1 MLNGAAK
8 FHGASLNKSLL
19 TGPDLLQN
27 LIYVLLRFRQ
37 HPYAVSADI
46 EGMFLQVGVLPSDQP
61 SLRFQW
67 REDPTTS
74 AVVVYQYT
82 RHIFG
87 AKDSPTCANYALQRT
102 ARDNAKFYPEA
113 AKAVLENFYM
123 DDYLDSVE
131 YPEKAI
137 NRSKELVHLLH
148 LGGFKLTK
156 FVSNVQNLADR
167 IDGSPQ
173 STEPKVIV
181 SCQEDSSHVL
191 GLKWDHTN
199 DTLVVSRGTSCAI
212 TKSLTQRLVLSLVSK
227 VFDPIGLVAPFTVGA
242 RLLLKDIWRITGQQW
257 DDELPQDMVQRFLV
271 WSADLPK
278 LENIK
283 IPRSYFSGPFDNT
296 ELHMFGDSSQDIFSA
311 VAFLRARVTTPTGKI
326 KTELAF
332 VLGKARV
339 APMKVIT
346 VPKLELQAAL
356 LAARLQNEIIQAL
369 TVTVNHVF
377 MWTDSTTVLQ
387 WINSNEKQPIFVANR
402 VCEILE
408 YTSVDQWNHV
418 ATKDNPADAG
428 TRGMSAEVLQLS
440 SWVNGPHFLSN
451 SSFTFVPNND
461 VINNIKLGVNQAVI
475 IEDTVSLAT
484 SVKKQTTPVP
494 SLFPFDKFSSYQKY
508 LRIAAYVLRLL
519 PKHAG
524 YRNPDG
530 SITDPTELDE
540 AERHLQYLVKGESF
554 EAERKD
560 LIDNKFVKR
569 SSRIAPHSPFISP
582 NGLIRSSGRLKRLI
596 EVGFNVKHPIILDA
610 RHPFVKLFLEHTH
623 VKHYHQGVE
632 YLRSIVQEHYT
643 VLKLRSSLRSI
654 KAHCLRCRE
663 FQAVTM
669 QPIMSDL
676 PKERLAYQSPPFT
689 NTGVDYF
696 GSFYVTVRRT
706 TEKRWGF
713 LFTCLTTRAVHVEI
727 VTSMDTS
734 SCVMGVERFV
744 SRRGTPAMIWSD
756 NGTNFIGAEKELRES
771 IEKWN
776 VVNIAAELAHK
787 GIKWKFNPPSAP
799 HQGGIWER
807 LVRSFKRVLYTIL
820 GTRRLTDEVL
830 HTTFC
835 LVENALNSRPL
846 TPVSA
851 DPCDLNAITPN
862 HFLLGEHSTGIP
874 SVVGNNEFD
883 HRKRYARA
891 QSYANAIWSR
901 WIKEYVP
908 TLNRRSKWQT
918 PAEQHLKTGDL
929 VWIAEETNPRGYY
942 PIARI
947 VELRYGSDSVAR
959 SAVLRTSTGSLVRPL
974 VKLVPVFPTSS
985 SGPEDVTK

>member
-1 MLNGAAK
+1 MRRVLNGAAK
-8 FHGASLNKSLL
+8 FHGASLNKSSL

-27 LIYVLLRFRQ
+27 LFYVLLRFRQ
-37 HPYAVSADI
+37 HPYAVSAEI
-46 EGMFLQVGVLPSDQP
+46 EGMFLQVGVLSSDQP
-61 SLRFQW
+61 SFRFLW
-67 REDPTTS
+67 REDPTTN
-74 AVVVYQYT
+74 VVVYQYT

-87 AKDSPTCANYALQRT
+87 ANDSPTCANYALQRT

-131 YPEKAI
+131 SPEKAI
-137 NRSKELVHLLH
+137 NRSEELVHLLH

-156 FVSNVQNLADR
+156 FVSNVPDLADR
-167 IDGSPQ
+167 IDDSPQ
-173 STEPKVIV
+173 STEPKVIF

-191 GLKWDHTN
+191 VLKWDHTN

-242 RLLLKDIWRITGQQW
+242 RLLLKDIWRVTGQQW

-283 IPRSYFSGPFDNT
+283 IPRSYFSGPFDNI

-311 VAFLRARVTTPTGKI
+311 VAFLRARVKTPTGEE

-339 APMKVIT
+339 APMKVMT

-356 LAARLQNEIIQAL
+356 LAARLKREITQAL
-369 TVTVNHVF
+369 TVTVNQVF

-387 WINSNEKQPIFVANR
+387 WINSNEKQLIFVANG

-408 YTSVDQWNHV
+408 YTSVEQWNHV

-428 TRGMSAEVLQLS
+428 TRGISAEVLQLS
-440 SWVNGPHFLSN
+440 SWVNGPHFLTN
-451 SSFTFVPNND
+451 SSFPFVPNKEVLNYL
-461 VINNIKLGVNQAVI
+461 KLGVNQAVI
-475 IEDTVSLAT
+475 IVDTVSLAT

-494 SLFPFDKFSSYQKY
+494 WLFPFDKFSSYQRH

-540 AERHLQYLVKGESF
+540 AERHLQYLVQGESF

-560 LIDNKFVKR
+560 LLDNKFVKR

-582 NGLIRSSGRLKRLI
+582 NGLIRSLGRIKRSI

-610 RHPFVKLFLEHTH
+610 RHPFVKLFLEHKH

-676 PKERLAYQSPPFT
+676 PKEKLAYQIPPFT

-696 GSFYVTVRRT
+696 GPIYVTVRRT

-713 LFTCLTTRAVHVEI
+713 LFICLTIRAVHFEI

-756 NGTNFIGAEKELRES
+756 NGTNFIGAEKVLRES

-787 GIKWKFNPPSAP
+787 GSRWRFNPPSAP

-807 LVRSFKRVLYTIL
+807 LVRSFKRVL
-820 GTRRLTDEVL
+820 
-830 HTTFC
+830 
-835 LVENALNSRPL
+835 
-846 TPVSA
+846 
-851 DPCDLNAITPN
+851 
-862 HFLLGEHSTGIP
+862 
-874 SVVGNNEFD
+874 
-883 HRKRYARA
+883 
-891 QSYANAIWSR
+891 
-901 WIKEYVP
+901 
-908 TLNRRSKWQT
+908 
-918 PAEQHLKTGDL
+918 
-929 VWIAEETNPRGYY
+929 
-942 PIARI
+942 
-947 VELRYGSDSVAR
+947 
-959 SAVLRTSTGSLVRPL
+959 
-974 VKLVPVFPTSS
+974 
-985 SGPEDVTK
+985 

>member
-1 MLNGAAK
+1 MKSGTYPTIRTNPNKPGKVRRVLNGAAK

-19 TGPDLLQN
+19 AGPDLLQN

-61 SLRFQW
+61 SLRFLW
-67 REDPTTS
+67 REDPTTN
-74 AVVVYQYT
+74 VVVYQYT

-102 ARDNAKFYPEA
+102 ARDNDKFYPKA

-131 YPEKAI
+131 SPEKAI

-156 FVSNVQNLADR
+156 FVSNVPNLADR

-199 DTLVVSRGTSCAI
+199 DTLVVSRVTSCAI
-212 TKSLTQRLVLSLVSK
+212 TKSLTQRLVQSLNSK

-242 RLLLKDIWRITGQQW
+242 RLLLKDIWRVTGQQW

-278 LENIK
+278 LENVK
-283 IPRSYFSGPFDNT
+283 IPRSYFSGSFDNT
-296 ELHMFGDSSQDIFSA
+296 ELHMFGYSSQDIFSA
-311 VAFLRARVTTPTGKI
+311 VAFLRARVTTPTRKI

-332 VLGKARV
+332 VLGKTRV
-339 APMKVIT
+339 APMKVMT

-356 LAARLQNEIIQAL
+356 LAARLKKENIQAL
-369 TVTVNHVF
+369 TVTVYQVF

-428 TRGMSAEVLQLS
+428 TRGMSAEVLQRS
-440 SWVNGPHFLSN
+440 SWVNGLHFLSN
-451 SSFTFVPNND
+451 SSFPFTPNKD
-461 VINNIKLGVNQAVI
+461 VINNIKLGVNQTVI

-484 SVKKQTTPVP
+484 TNKKQTTPVP
-494 SLFPFDKFSSYQKY
+494 SLFPFNKFSSYQKY
-508 LRIAAYVLRLL
+508 LRIAAYALRLL

-540 AERHLQYLVKGESF
+540 AERHLQYLVQGESF

-560 LIDNKFVKR
+560 LLDNKFVKR

-582 NGLIRSSGRLKRLI
+582 NGLIRSSGQIKRLI
-596 EVGFNVKHPIILDA
+596 EVEFNVKYPTILDA
-610 RHPFVKLFLEHTH
+610 RHPFMRLFLEHTH
-623 VKHYHQGVE
+623 VKHFHQGVE
-632 YLRSIVQEHYT
+632 YLRSIVQEHYR

-696 GSFYVTVRRT
+696 GPFYVTVRRT
-706 TEKRWGF
+706 TEKMWGF
-713 LFTCLTTRAVHVEI
+713 LFTCLTTGAVHVEI
-727 VTSMDTS
+727 VTSLDTS

-756 NGTNFIGAEKELRES
+756 KGTDFIGAEKELRES

-787 GIKWKFNPPSAP
+787 GIKWRFNPPSEP
-799 HQGGIWER
+799 H
-807 LVRSFKRVLYTIL
+807 
-820 GTRRLTDEVL
+820 
-830 HTTFC
+830 
-835 LVENALNSRPL
+835 
-846 TPVSA
+846 
-851 DPCDLNAITPN
+851 
-862 HFLLGEHSTGIP
+862 
-874 SVVGNNEFD
+874 
-883 HRKRYARA
+883 
-891 QSYANAIWSR
+891 
-901 WIKEYVP
+901 
-908 TLNRRSKWQT
+908 
-918 PAEQHLKTGDL
+918 
-929 VWIAEETNPRGYY
+929 
-942 PIARI
+942 
-947 VELRYGSDSVAR
+947 
-959 SAVLRTSTGSLVRPL
+959 
-974 VKLVPVFPTSS
+974 
-985 SGPEDVTK
+985 